1 MHNQFLV
8 KMLVISSCF
17 GYLEGAVF
25 TPGELSEIC
34 RGSIHLSYEN
44 AVTSFTNQ
52 VESLE
57 KAIMTDNVRIDGCN
71 CYILYTGPYRTGR
84 AYFLTTRGRH
94 RIRPTRI
101 RSIYKHP
108 CAVGE
113 VQNAKQKPWVVLIVI
128 LIMITIALSIIGLLK
143 FRAKKRIE
151 YEEAQQEIV

>member
-1 MHNQFLV
+1 MHNQFLL
-8 KMLVISSCF
+8 KILVISSCF

-57 KAIMTDNVRIDGCN
+57 KAIMTDNIRIDGCN
-71 CYILYTGPYRTGR
+71 CYILYTGPCRTGR
-84 AYFLTTRGRH
+84 AFFLTTRGRH

-101 RSIYKHP
+101 RSIYRHP

-113 VQNAKQKPWVVLIVI
+113 VQHAEQKPWVVLIVI
-128 LIMITIALSIIGLLK
+128 LIIITVTLNIIVFLK
-143 FRAKKRIE
+143 CRAKQRIKYGE
-151 YEEAQQEIV
+151 VEQEMV